1 VNGAINAAHQSE
13 LLEFRSTYSM
23 LFEFSLIC
31 GRKSDDSISFQN
43 RQIWRNSFGS
53 ISDFGD
59 FGDFQKISTVV
70 VIAAVDSRLV

>member
-23 LFEFSLIC
+23 LLEFSLIC
-31 GRKSDDSISFQN
+31 ARKSDDLISFQN
-43 RQIWRNSFGS
+43 RQMWRNSFES
-53 ISDFGD
+53 ISDF
-59 FGDFQKISTVV
+59 QEISAVV